1 MDIIQELP
9 EGVPISPDLKERARY
24 FFVVQFLGPRYYIP
38 ATFELIKL
46 LKAMGITIKKTE
58 DGYRVEPY
66 KKAAY
71 AETFI
76 RDLIASLYMQ
86 TRDTVGEEV
95 YGKLSSE
102 IKNGLEAMFQKRLSQ
117 SISQDIED
125 AMQKRIETKP

>member
-1 MDIIQELP
+1 MDIIQTLP
-9 EGVPISPDLKERARY
+9 EGIPISPDLKERARY

-46 LKAMGITIKKTE
+46 FKAMGITVKKTE
-58 DGYRVEPY
+58 KGYRVEPY
-66 KKAAY
+66 KKATY
-71 AETFI
+71 AESFI

-95 YGKLSSE
+95 YRKLSTE
-102 IKNGLEAMFQKRLSQ
+102 IKDGLEAMFQKRLSQ

>member
-1 MDIIQELP
+1 MNIIQELP
-9 EGVPISPDLKERARY
+9 EDIPISPDLKERARY
-24 FFVVQFLGPRYYIP
+24 FFVVQFLGCRYYIP

-76 RDLIASLYMQ
+76 RDLIASLYLQ
-86 TRDTVGEEV
+86 TRDTVGKEV
-95 YGKLSSE
+95 YGRLSTE
-102 IKNGLEAMFQKRLSQ
+102 IKDGLEAMFQKRLSQ
-117 SISQDIED
+117 SISQDMEGALLIK
-125 AMQKRIETKP
+125 AKP